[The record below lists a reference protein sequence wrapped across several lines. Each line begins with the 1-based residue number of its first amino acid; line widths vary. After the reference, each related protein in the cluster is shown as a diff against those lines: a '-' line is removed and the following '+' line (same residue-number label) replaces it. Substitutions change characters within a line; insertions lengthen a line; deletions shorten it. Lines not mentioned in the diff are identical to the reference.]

1 MLKNKLIIGLIPAKI
16 KSVGLKNKNLKRIN
30 GKSLTEIAIMNAVK
44 SKYLDKVYVTTNSNK
59 ISLLSKKYKTSLIK
73 RPESLC
79 NNTAGSEKVITH
91 FIKNLKQSENKLDTI
106 IVYLQPTS
114 PLRDFK
120 DIDKA
125 IKVFLSAKNNS
136 LISVSKLDSKF
147 LKTVELKK
155 GTLYEANQNL
165 LTKNRQELD
174 KFYYLDG
181 FIFIFT
187 IKKFLKSKNFLN
199 KSTPFYTSTEK
210 SIDVDDLK
218 TFNLAKRIMEKKNE
232 DCK

>member
-1 MLKNKLIIGLIPAKI
+1 MQKDKLIIGLIPAKK
-16 KSVGLKNKNLKRIN
+16 KSVGLKNKNLKRIK

-44 SKYLDKVYVTTNSNK
+44 SKYLDKVYVTTNSK
-59 ISLLSKKYKTSLIK
+59 RISLLSKKYQTGLIV

-79 NNTAGSEKVITH
+79 TNTASSEKVIAH
-91 FIKNLKQSENKLDTI
+91 FIKNLKQSENKLNTA

-120 DIDKA
+120 DIDRA
-125 IKVFLSAKNNS
+125 IKIFLNSKNDS

-155 GTLYEANQNL
+155 NLLYEINQNL

-187 IKKFLKSKNFLN
+187 IKKFLQSKNFLN
-199 KSTPFYTSTEK
+199 KSIPFFTNVKKSTD
-210 SIDVDDLK
+210 IDDLNAFK
-218 TFNLAKRIMEKKNE
+218 YVKRIMEKK
-232 DCK
+232 

>member
-1 MLKNKLIIGLIPAKI
+1 MLKDKLIIGLIPAKK
-16 KSVGLKNKNLKRIN
+16 KSVGLKNKNLKKIN
-30 GKSLTEIAIMNAVK
+30 GKSLTEIAIINAVK

-59 ISLLSKKYKTSLIK
+59 ISLLSKKYKTGLIV

-79 NNTAGSEKVITH
+79 NNTAGSEKVIAH
-91 FIKNLKQSENKLDTI
+91 FIKSLKKQENKLDTV

-114 PLRDFK
+114 PLRSFK

-125 IKVFLSAKNNS
+125 IKIFLNSKNDS

-155 GTLYEANQNL
+155 NLLYEQNRNH

-199 KSTPFYTSTEK
+199 KSTPFYTSSKK
-210 SIDVDDLK
+210 SADIDDLK
-218 TFNLAKRIMEKKNE
+218 TFKLVKKIMEKK
-232 DCK
+232 

>member
-30 GKSLTEIAIMNAVK
+30 GKSLTEIAIMNAAK
-44 SKYLDKVYVTTNSNK
+44 SKYLDKIYVTTNSNK
-59 ISLLSKKYKTSLIK
+59 ISLLSKKYKTGLII

-79 NNTAGSEKVITH
+79 TNTAGSEKVIAH
-91 FIKNLKQSENKLDTI
+91 FIRNLKQSEHNPDTI

-114 PLRDFK
+114 PLRNFR

-125 IKVFLSAKNNS
+125 INIFLNSKNDS
-136 LISVSKLDSKF
+136 LISVSKVDSKF
-147 LKTVELKK
+147 LKTVELKND
-155 GTLYEANQNL
+155 TLYASNENF

-199 KSTPFYTSTEK
+199 KSTPFYTSTKK
-210 SIDVDDLK
+210 SIDVDDIK
-218 TFNLAKRIMEKKNE
+218 SFKLAKKIMEKK
-232 DCK
+232 

>member
-1 MLKNKLIIGLIPAKI
+1 MFKNKLIIGLIPAKI
-16 KSVGLKNKNLKRIN
+16 KSVGLKNKNFKKIN

-44 SKYLDKVYVTTNSNK
+44 SKYLDKIYVTTNSNK
-59 ISLLSKKYKTSLIK
+59 ISVLSKKYKTGLIT

-79 NNTAGSEKVITH
+79 TNTASSEKVIAH
-91 FIKNLKQSENKLDTI
+91 FIRNLTKAENKPDTI

-114 PLRDFK
+114 PLRNFK

-125 IKVFLSAKNNS
+125 INIFLNSKNDS

-147 LKTVELKK
+147 LKTVELKND
-155 GTLYEANQNL
+155 TLIGSNQNIL
-165 LTKNRQELD
+165 SKNRQEFN

-199 KSTPFYTSTEK
+199 KSTPFYTSTKK
-210 SIDVDDLK
+210 SIDVDDIK
-218 TFNLAKRIMEKKNE
+218 TFKLAKKIMEKK
-232 DCK
+232 